1 MPKETKAGDMEVEH
15 RIEVI
20 STLLSRFT
28 PRYKILQ
35 YVAKKTDWGI
45 SASMVDEYISKAKKR
60 IRKTEKPD
68 VLKGII
74 HKELSSLYGKNLEK
88 EDFKECRSILE
99 SMAKLFGVNEP
110 EKTETEMTISWNEEK
125 TYEK

>member
-110 EKTETEMTISWNEEK
+110 EKTETEMTFVWKEEK